1 MKAPA
6 EARPIGAPPHDSW
19 TRRTAKVTRTLGA
32 AGAWSLDVPEHY
44 REPERHYGLRL
55 VEIAMPFVM
64 VLGALAVGYFM
75 TVR

>member
-1 MKAPA
+1 
-6 EARPIGAPPHDSW
+6 
-19 TRRTAKVTRTLGA
+19 LGA